1 MFPIQSK
8 GRQRNVTVKPF
19 PSNVSATAYFTGLDV
34 EIFEPASIK
43 TLYAEGCYGMN
54 PKPRQVRESLANFSD
69 ESAAGSH
76 SLVLFP
82 EEALFLHQ
90 HVNSLEIRDLDDKP
104 IQTERLWKIFF
115 NLKESFVEC
124 YIAYLYLK
132 SKNWVIKSGIKF
144 GGDYRKLSHD
154 LFTGHSLIIQ
164 ISSAL
169 QTRTSVSS
177 CLVSRHCL

>member
-8 GRQRNVTVKPF
+8 GRHRNVTVKPF

-34 EIFEPASIK
+34 EIFEQASIK
-43 TLYAEGCYGMN
+43 TLYTEGCYGMN
-54 PKPRQVRESLANFSD
+54 PKPRHVRESGAIVSD
-69 ESAAGSH
+69 ESVVGSH

-90 HVNSLEIRDLDDKP
+90 HVNCLEIRDLEDKP
-104 IQTERLWKIFF
+104 IHTERLWKIFC

-144 GGDYRKLSHD
+144 GGDYCEFRHD
-154 LFTGHSLIIQ
+154 LFTNHSLIIQ
-164 ISSAL
+164 IFSAL
-169 QTRTSVSS
+169 
-177 CLVSRHCL
+177 